1 MKKVVFIVLL
11 LVLITSFI
19 VMLSEKNRV
28 NMVNKDINNYSHK
41 IDELNNEINNFDIKK
56 EQVKENVLSKIDEDK
71 LKVYE
76 VWEKENKKLLDAL
89 R

>member
-11 LVLITSFI
+11 LTSFI

-76 VWEKENKKLLDAL
+76 VWEKENKNLLDAL

>member
-1 MKKVVFIVLL
+1 MKKVVFIVLII
-11 LVLITSFI
+11 VLITSFV

-41 IDELNNEINNFDIKK
+41 IDELNSEINNFDIKK

-76 VWEKENKKLLDAL
+76 VWEKENNYLLDAL

>member
-1 MKKVVFIVLL
+1 MKKVVFIVLII
-11 LVLITSFI
+11 VLITSFI

-28 NMVNKDINNYSHK
+28 NIVNKDINNYSHK

-71 LKVYE
+71 LEIYK
-76 VWEKENKKLLDAL
+76 VWEIENNYLDEAL

>member
-76 VWEKENKKLLDAL
+76 VWEKENKYLLDAL